1 MEDLR
6 NIGIVHPHCVD
17 ARTAKWQAENTDTKI
32 QRGDYVKTR
41 FVDGDKVEHMWVLVS
56 SIIKGKIHG
65 VLNNDPILV
74 TNIKCDDKV
83 IINRS
88 DVSQHML
95 K

>member
-1 MEDLR
+1 MEDLS
-6 NIGIVHPHCVD
+6 NIGIVHPQYAD
-17 ARTAKWQAENTDTKI
+17 ERTAKWQAENKDTKI
-32 QRGDYVKTR
+32 HRGDYVKTR
-41 FVDGDKVEHMWVLVS
+41 FVDGDKIEHMWVCVS
-56 SIIKGKIHG
+56 SIIKDKIHG

-88 DVSQHML
+88 DVSAHMQ